1 MKKILILIAVMAF
14 LQPAISQEHE
24 KGDKKSRE
32 ILDNLTAQT
41 ESYNSIKVEFTYK
54 MNNEEAGI
62 DESTTGTLFI
72 MGNKYKLHISG
83 QQVISDGETIW
94 TYIEDDEEVQINEMD
109 EEVDGSLSPNKL
121 LTSYNEDYKSNFVKE
136 TFLYGTTAVLI
147 DLTPAEGKTYSK
159 VRLIIDKAKNQILE
173 ITIFDKN
180 GSTYTYIL
188 KSFIPDSEEIKESD
202 FTFNTDDYPDVDVID
217 MR

>member
-1 MKKILILIAVMAF
+1 MKKLLTLIAFMAF
-14 LQPAISQEHE
+14 LQAAISQEQE

-41 ESYNSIKVEFTYK
+41 ESYNSIKVEFAYK
-54 MNNEEAGI
+54 MYNEEAGI
-62 DESTTGTLFI
+62 DESTMGTLLI
-72 MGNKYKLHISG
+72 MGNKYKLLISG

-109 EEVDGSLSPNKL
+109 EEAEGSLSPNKL
-121 LTSYNEDYKSNFVKE
+121 LTSYNKDYKSNFVKE
-136 TFLYGTTAVLI
+136 TFQYGTAAVII

-173 ITIFDKN
+173 IAIFDKN
-180 GSTYTYIL
+180 GSTYTNIIN
-188 KSFIPDSEEIKESD
+188 SFIPDSEQIKASD
-202 FTFNTDDYPDVDVID
+202 FTFIEADYPAVEVID

>member
-1 MKKILILIAVMAF
+1 MRKLLILIVAMTF
-14 LQPAISQEHE
+14 LQAAISQEQE

-62 DESTTGTLFI
+62 DESTIGTLFI
-72 MGNKYKLHISG
+72 MGNKYKLLISG

-109 EEVDGSLSPNKL
+109 EDAEGSLSPNKL
-121 LTSYNEDYKSNFVKE
+121 LTSYNKDYKSNFVKE
-136 TFLYGTTAVLI
+136 TFQYGTTAVII

-180 GSTYTYIL
+180 GSTYTYLIS
-188 KSFIPDSEEIKESD
+188 KFIPNSEEIKESD
-202 FTFNTDDYPDVDVID
+202 FTFNSANYPDVDVID